1 MVIFINFGRFLL
13 CKQKYYS
20 YLDLKF
26 NKILFICGLVFL
38 YANIVSVKVFAQFQ
52 PSTKRIVKD
61 SLPVVR
67 DTIQTDT
74 LSLNSK
80 KSDIEEEIIATA
92 EDSIRY
98 DRVNNVMY
106 LYGKARV
113 VYGEKQI
120 DAGYI
125 TIDQTNKTVFA
136 KGTTDSVGR
145 FSGLPI
151 IKDPKDGMLTAD
163 SLFYNFKTS
172 KGRIF
177 QVYTEQQGGYITGG
191 TIKKQANNEVHLKN
205 VIYSSCNLP
214 SPHQHFGI
222 VITKGIATE
231 KQIITG
237 PAYLMIEGV
246 PLPFVIPFG
255 FFPKPDKRSSGVIL
269 PQFGEDATLGFFL
282 RDFGYYLGFNDYWD
296 LTLKGGLY
304 SKGSYEANAQSSYT
318 KRYKYNGNVFFSFSS
333 KRFGIEGTSGYKPR
347 KDFNLRWTHSQ
358 NANAHP
364 GSTFSASVNAGTS
377 SFYRNN
383 YTGNVNINQISQ
395 SQLNSSISY
404 SKTFANS
411 PFSLSTSLNH
421 TQDLSTHQLTLGLPS
436 LNFNMTTL
444 NPFDKKDRVG
454 EQKWY
459 QRIAVGYNLTADNQL
474 NTTDSLLFTKK
485 ALSQIRSGVQH
496 SIPITLS
503 STVLKFFQV
512 SQGINY
518 SERWYFQTIRKG
530 FLSRP
535 TPNGLRDSS
544 TLDTVTGFR
553 RAAEY
558 SIRSGV
564 STKFY
569 GMINFKKG
577 KLVAIRHVVT
587 PNIGFAYT
595 PDFSDERYGYYQ
607 NYRINQRG
615 DMQKYSIFENSLY
628 GGPGS
633 NKQAGVSFGVDNTI
647 ELKVKNTKDTT
658 GKEATKKIPILQGLS
673 LNGFYNLA
681 VDSFKLSTLGFS
693 GRTFFTEKLGISF
706 QGSLDPY
713 LYNNSVVNGQRVGR
727 RINRYTWQD
736 GKFPT
741 LTNFSFSFD
750 YKFNSDGENKKT
762 NNPPN
767 PNNNGLFD
775 KVSPVQAEQ
784 LRQMNNNANSFVDF
798 KIPWSLYMSYSFNYQ
813 NTGLSKSIIQTLNF
827 NGDFSLTPKWKV
839 SYNSGY
845 DFQTKKISLTS
856 FSINRDLHCWDMAIQ
871 WVPFGTYQSY
881 SIDLRVRSTI
891 LQDLKLSKRRNYY
904 DSR

>member
-20 YLDLKF
+20 YSDLKF

-52 PSTKRIVKD
+52 PSTKRIVRD

-113 VYGEKQI
+113 IYGEKQI

-231 KQIITG
+231 KQILTG